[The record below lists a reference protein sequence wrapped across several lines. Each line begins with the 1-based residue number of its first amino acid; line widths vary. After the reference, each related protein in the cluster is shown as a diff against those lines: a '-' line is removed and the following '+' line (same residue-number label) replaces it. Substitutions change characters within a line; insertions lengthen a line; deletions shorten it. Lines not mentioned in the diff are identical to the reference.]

1 MSQRLYYDDSYL
13 AEFDA
18 TVVGHAPGGRL
29 YLDRS
34 AFYPTSGG
42 QQFDRGSLRL
52 LQPDPSQPG
61 VSLPGLLRPD
71 NKPALDVID
80 VIDEGERVAHVLA
93 DQDAVSL
100 PLGARLT
107 GQIDWARRFDHMQQH
122 SGQHLL
128 SAVFQQLVGAGTLS
142 VHFGVDSSTLD
153 LDLGAL
159 THEQLLAV
167 EERANALVFENR
179 SVTTR
184 LEAAGAEGLRRESK
198 RSGPLRVVDIA
209 ALDRSACGG
218 THVARTGE
226 IGPLLLRKLERVR
239 KAVRVE
245 FLCGGRAA
253 RRARADYDTLAGL
266 GALVSTSVDGVLEVM
281 SKRLAELGQQSAALR
296 VARESLDGYRSAE
309 LYAHAR
315 AAAGPEGVALHVERT
330 AEVGLQELR
339 GLAQGYIRH
348 RRAVFLA
355 VLAEPPSILL
365 AASEDTGIDAGAVL
379 KAALASA
386 AGRGGGSAR
395 LAQGTVGDA
404 AAAANVLV
412 VLSERLRGVASR

>member
-1 MSQRLYYDDSYL
+1 MNQRLYHDDSYL
-13 AEFDA
+13 TEFEA
-18 TVVGHAPGGRL
+18 TVVGHAAGGKL

-52 LQPDPSQPG
+52 SRPGGSQPDI
-61 VSLPGLLRPD
+61 SLPDKG
-71 NKPALDVID
+71 PALAVLD

-93 DQDAVSL
+93 EQDAASL
-100 PLGARLT
+100 PIGAQLR

-128 SAVFQQLVGAGTLS
+128 SAVFQQLLGTETLG
-142 VHFGVDSSTLD
+142 VHFGIDSSTLD

-159 THEQLLAV
+159 TREQLLAV

-179 SVTTR
+179 AVTTR

-198 RSGPLRVVDIA
+198 RSGPLRVVEIA

-245 FLCGGRAA
+245 FLCGGRAT
-253 RRARADYDTLAGL
+253 RRARADYDALAGL
-266 GALVSTSVDGVLEVM
+266 GALVSTSVDAVTEVM
-281 SKRLAELGQQSAALR
+281 SKRLAELGEQSAALR

-309 LYAHAR
+309 LYARAR
-315 AAAGPEGVALHVERT
+315 AGAGSEGVALHVERGF
-330 AEVGLQELR
+330 EGSLQDLR
-339 GLAQGYIRH
+339 GLAQAYSRH
-348 RRAVFLA
+348 ARAVFLA
-355 VLAEPPSILL
+355 TLAEPACVLL
-365 AASEDTGIDAGAVL
+365 AASEDTGIDAGAML

-386 AGRGGGSAR
+386 GGRGGGSAR
-395 LAQGTVGDA
+395 LAQGTLGDA
-404 AAAANVLV
+404 AAASSLLDALV
-412 VLSERLRGVASR
+412 ETLRGVAAH